1 VKKRV
6 LGGKTPVN
14 RASTACCESYGRGMR
29 INDDI
34 WLPERDAWG
43 ADRLAWEDEQDDSQ
57 GEPDEPEAVPE
68 DPRY

>member
-1 VKKRV
+1 
-6 LGGKTPVN
+6 
-14 RASTACCESYGRGMR
+14 MR

-34 WLPERDAWG
+34 WLPERDARG

>member
-14 RASTACCESYGRGMR
+14 RPWMACCDRYGRGMQA
-29 INDDI
+29 NDDI

-43 ADRLAWEDEQDDSQ
+43 VDRLAWEDEQDDSQ
-57 GEPDEPEAVPE
+57 GEPDEPEAAPE